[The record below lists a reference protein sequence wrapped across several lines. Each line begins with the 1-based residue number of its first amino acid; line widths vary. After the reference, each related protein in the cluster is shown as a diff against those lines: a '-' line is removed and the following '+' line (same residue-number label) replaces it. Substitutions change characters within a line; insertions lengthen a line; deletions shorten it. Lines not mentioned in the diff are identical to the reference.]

1 MLKLSTSFSKKV
13 PVPGQEFSSQSY
25 HAAVELE
32 LSDALQPAEVQ
43 ERIRQTFAL
52 VRQSVETEINGRQT
66 AAPVTAKTATQ
77 PAPAAGSAFKPVEK
91 ASNKQV
97 KFILDLAGRQNLPLS
112 ALNADVQKQFGVAD
126 IYALDRKQAS
136 ALVDSL
142 KQRKAA

>member
-32 LSDALQPAEVQ
+32 LSDALKPDEVQ
-43 ERIRQTFAL
+43 ARIHQTFDM
-52 VRQSVETEINGRQT
+52 VRRAVETEINSK
-66 AAPVTAKTATQ
+66 AAPSASQ
-77 PAPAAGSAFKPVEK
+77 PAAPAAARSAFKPVEK
-91 ASNKQV
+91 ASNKQI
-97 KFILDLAGRQNLPLS
+97 KYILDLAGEKKLPLS
-112 ALNADVQKQFGVAD
+112 QLNADVHQQFGVAD

>member
-32 LSDALQPAEVQ
+32 LSDALKPDEVQ
-43 ERIRQTFAL
+43 TRIHQTFDM
-52 VRQSVETEINGRQT
+52 VRRAVETEINSK
-66 AAPVTAKTATQ
+66 AAPTASQ
-77 PAPAAGSAFKPVEK
+77 PAAQQAPAAAGAFKPVEK

-136 ALVDSL
+136 AVVDSL

>member
-43 ERIRQTFAL
+43 ERIRQTFDM
-52 VRQSVETEINGRQT
+52 VRQAVENEINGK
-66 AAPVTAKTATQ
+66 PATTV
-77 PAPAAGSAFKPVEK
+77 APAAVTKPVEK

-97 KFILDLAGRQNLPLS
+97 KFILDLASRQKLS
-112 ALNADVQKQFGVAD
+112 LSQLNADVQQQFGVAD

-142 KQRKAA
+142 KLRKAA

>member
-32 LSDALQPAEVQ
+32 LSDALKPEEVL
-43 ERIRQTFAL
+43 ERIRKTFDM
-52 VRQSVETEINGRQT
+52 VRRAVETEINGK
-66 AAPVTAKTATQ
+66 AAPTASQ
-77 PAPAAGSAFKPVEK
+77 PAAQQAPAAAGAFKPVEK

-136 ALVDSL
+136 ALVDAL

>member
-52 VRQSVETEINGRQT
+52 VRQSVETEINGK
-66 AAPVTAKTATQ
+66 PATQ
-77 PAPAAGSAFKPVEK
+77 PAAQPAQPAPTGKPVEK

-97 KFILDLAGRQNLPLS
+97 KFILDLASRQKLS
-112 ALNADVQKQFGVAD
+112 LSQLNADVQQQFGVAD

-136 ALVDSL
+136 ALVDAL
-142 KQRKAA
+142 KLRKAA

>member
-32 LSDALQPAEVQ
+32 LSDALKPDEVQ
-43 ERIRQTFAL
+43 ARIHQTFDM
-52 VRQSVETEINGRQT
+52 VRRAVETEINS
-66 AAPVTAKTATQ
+66 KTAPSASQ
-77 PAPAAGSAFKPVEK
+77 PAALAAAHSAFKPVEK
-91 ASNKQV
+91 ASNKQI
-97 KFILDLAGRQNLPLS
+97 KYILDLAGEKKLPLS
-112 ALNADVQKQFGVAD
+112 QLNADVHQQFGVAD

>member
-1 MLKLSTSFSKKV
+1 M
-13 PVPGQEFSSQSY
+13 
-25 HAAVELE
+25 
-32 LSDALQPAEVQ
+32 
-43 ERIRQTFAL
+43 
-52 VRQSVETEINGRQT
+52 
-66 AAPVTAKTATQ
+66 
-77 PAPAAGSAFKPVEK
+77 EK

-136 ALVDSL
+136 ALVESL

>member
-32 LSDALQPAEVQ
+32 LSDALKPEEVQ
-43 ERIRQTFAL
+43 TRIHQTFDM
-52 VRQSVETEINGRQT
+52 VRRAVETEINGK
-66 AAPVTAKTATQ
+66 AAPAATQ
-77 PAPAAGSAFKPVEK
+77 PAAPAASSAFKPVEK

-97 KFILDLAGRQNLPLS
+97 KFILDLASGQKLPLS
-112 ALNADVQKQFGVAD
+112 QLNADVQKQFGVAD

>member
-32 LSDALQPAEVQ
+32 LSDALKPDEVQ
-43 ERIRQTFAL
+43 SRIHQTFDM
-52 VRQSVETEINGRQT
+52 VRRAVETEINSKAT
-66 AAPVTAKTATQ
+66 PTATQ
-77 PAPAAGSAFKPVEK
+77 PAVPAAAASAFKPVEK

>member
-32 LSDALQPAEVQ
+32 LSDALKPDEVQ
-43 ERIRQTFAL
+43 ARIHQTFDM
-52 VRQSVETEINGRQT
+52 VRRAVETEINSK
-66 AAPVTAKTATQ
+66 AAPATAQ
-77 PAPAAGSAFKPVEK
+77 PAAPAASAGAFKPVEK

>member
-32 LSDALQPAEVQ
+32 LSDALKPEEVQ
-43 ERIRQTFAL
+43 TRIHQTFDM
-52 VRQSVETEINGRQT
+52 VRKAVETEINGK
-66 AAPVTAKTATQ
+66 AAPTAGQ
-77 PAPAAGSAFKPVEK
+77 PAAQQAPAAAGAFKPVEK

>member
-43 ERIRQTFAL
+43 ERIRLTFDM
-52 VRQSVETEINGRQT
+52 VRQAVENEINGKASAPATT
-66 AAPVTAKTATQ
+66 AAP
-77 PAPAAGSAFKPVEK
+77 AAVAKPVEK

-97 KFILDLAGRQNLPLS
+97 KFILDLASRQKLS
-112 ALNADVQKQFGVAD
+112 LSQLNADVQQQFGVAD

-142 KQRKAA
+142 KLRKAA

>member
-32 LSDALQPAEVQ
+32 LSDALKPEEVL
-43 ERIRQTFAL
+43 ERIRKTFDM
-52 VRQSVETEINGRQT
+52 VRRAVETEINGKSAPTSGAQPAT
-66 AAPVTAKTATQ
+66 AA
-77 PAPAAGSAFKPVEK
+77 AGAFKPVEK

>member
-32 LSDALQPAEVQ
+32 LSDALKPAEVQ
-43 ERIRQTFAL
+43 ERIHQTFDM
-52 VRQSVETEINGRQT
+52 VRKAVETEINGK
-66 AAPVTAKTATQ
+66 AAPLATQ
-77 PAPAAGSAFKPVEK
+77 PAAPAAAAGAFKPVDK

-97 KFILDLAGRQNLPLS
+97 KFILDLASGQKLPLS
-112 ALNADVQKQFGVAD
+112 QLNADVQKQFGVAD

>member
-32 LSDALQPAEVQ
+32 LSDALKPDEVQ
-43 ERIRQTFAL
+43 ARIHQTFDM
-52 VRQSVETEINGRQT
+52 VRRAVETEINSK
-66 AAPVTAKTATQ
+66 AAPTASQPATQ
-77 PAPAAGSAFKPVEK
+77 QASAAAGTFKPVEK

>member
-32 LSDALQPAEVQ
+32 LSDALKPDEVQ
-43 ERIRQTFAL
+43 ARIHQTFDM
-52 VRQSVETEINGRQT
+52 VRRAVETEINSK
-66 AAPVTAKTATQ
+66 AAPTASQPATQ
-77 PAPAAGSAFKPVEK
+77 QAPAAAASAFKPVEK

>member
-32 LSDALQPAEVQ
+32 LSDALKPEEVL
-43 ERIRQTFAL
+43 ERIRKTFDM
-52 VRQSVETEINGRQT
+52 VRRAVETEINGRQT
-66 AAPVTAKTATQ
+66 VAPTAAKTATQ
-77 PAPAAGSAFKPVEK
+77 PAAGSAFKPVEK

>member
-32 LSDALQPAEVQ
+32 LSDALKPDEVQ
-43 ERIRQTFAL
+43 ARIHQTFDM
-52 VRQSVETEINGRQT
+52 VRRAVETEINSKVAPT
-66 AAPVTAKTATQ
+66 ASQ
-77 PAPAAGSAFKPVEK
+77 PAAPAAAAGAFKPVEK

-97 KFILDLAGRQNLPLS
+97 KFILDLAGRQNIPLS
-112 ALNADVQKQFGVAD
+112 QLNADVNKQFGVAD

>member
-32 LSDALQPAEVQ
+32 LSDALKPDEVQ
-43 ERIRQTFAL
+43 ARIHQTFDM
-52 VRQSVETEINGRQT
+52 VRRAVETEINGKSAPT
-66 AAPVTAKTATQ
+66 ANQ
-77 PAPAAGSAFKPVEK
+77 PAVQQAPAAGGAFKPVEK